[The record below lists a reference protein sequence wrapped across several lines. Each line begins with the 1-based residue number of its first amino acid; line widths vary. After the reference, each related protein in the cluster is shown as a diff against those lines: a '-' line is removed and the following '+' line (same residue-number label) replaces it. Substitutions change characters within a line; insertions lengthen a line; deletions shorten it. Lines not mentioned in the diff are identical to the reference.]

1 MVRNLSEIM
10 YGIFLKSGGWQDIK
24 DLEKTFFYPYYPGIK
39 ADIDLTPY
47 LGKKVIEKIHFGLK
61 NL

>member
-1 MVRNLSEIM
+1 M
-10 YGIFLKSGGWQDIK
+10 YGIFIKSGGWQDIK

-61 NL
+61 KL